1 MVGVTYD
8 VHFNSQISS
17 ELRKGISTSS
27 VNQQLTWGWGANL
40 DSNTTLFYHALI
52 TG

>member
-1 MVGVTYD
+1 MYLSI
-8 VHFNSQISS
+8 NMSS
-17 ELRKGISTSS
+17 LQL
-27 VNQQLTWGWGANL
+27 VNMGGAIL

>member
-1 MVGVTYD
+1 MYMST
-8 VHFNSQISS
+8 NMSS
-17 ELRKGISTSS
+17 LQL
-27 VNQQLTWGWGANL
+27 VNMGGGNL